1 MSVTDVN
8 RDNDSLVFPA
18 MHVKH
23 TYGSRPSKADTPS
36 STKRKRG
43 AEDVLATTSSNV
55 PTPPPRKRRKKQT
68 VSKKKHKAAPSS
80 LTQLH
85 FAIEKS
91 TLRTCPLC
99 NLSYTKGAPEDE
111 SLHRTHCARVQR
123 GMEWG
128 KEEERE
134 CSKVGVVEVASQV
147 RIGKNGRRGRIIS
160 CPGECSGKV
169 GSKVRLVYTM
179 ATETFFNDLQQI
191 SALLQTID
199 LHLSSPALRPE
210 CVRYCKIYMFLLP
223 QMSTSP
229 GNSSLVSGREKI
241 VGCAVAQ
248 RISSAMAVAGE
259 EAKTSSRE
267 SGGADKENL
276 GLKGD
281 LVVVDS
287 GTGLFC
293 HPDPLPTPMGIPRLF
308 VPSTYRRQGIASAL
322 LDAAAANFIHGCP
335 LDPRKGQVAF
345 TQPTGDG
352 KALMV
357 KWGRG
362 AGRIYEE

>member
-1 MSVTDVN
+1 
-8 RDNDSLVFPA
+8 

-23 TYGSRPSKADTPS
+23 TYSSRISSQRKPDNVSSPSVVA
-36 STKRKRG
+36 KRKRPL
-43 AEDVLATTSSNV
+43 EEVLTTASSNV
-55 PTPPPRKRRKKQT
+55 PTIPPMKRQRKLSVGST
-68 VSKKKHKAAPSS
+68 ASKKKQKAPLSSSS

-85 FAIEKS
+85 FSIDKS

-111 SLHRTHCARVQR
+111 SLHRTHCVRVQR

-134 CSKVGVVEVASQV
+134 SSKVGVVEVASQV
-147 RIGKNGRRGRIIS
+147 KIGKSGKRGRIIS
-160 CPGECSGKV
+160 CPVDCSGKI
-169 GSKVRLVYTM
+169 GSK
-179 ATETFFNDLQQI
+179 I
-191 SALLQTID
+191 SALLQTIN
-199 LHLSSPALRPE
+199 LSLSSPALRQE
-210 CVRYCKIYMFLLP
+210 CIRNCKIYMFLLP
-223 QMSTSP
+223 QTSANS
-229 GNSSLVSGREKI
+229 GSSSLGSSREKI
-241 VGCAVAQ
+241 VGCVVAQ
-248 RISSAMAVAGE
+248 RISSAMAIAE
-259 EAKTSSRE
+259 EVKVNDDADN
-267 SGGADKENL
+267 GDKENL
-276 GLKGD
+276 GRGGH
-281 LVVVDS
+281 LVMVDS

-293 HPDPLPTPMGIPRLF
+293 HPEPLPTPMGVPRLF

-357 KWGRG
+357 RWGGGG
-362 AGRIYEE
+362 ARIYEE

>member
-1 MSVTDVN
+1 
-8 RDNDSLVFPA
+8 

-23 TYGSRPSKADTPS
+23 TYSSRVSSQRKPDSAS
-36 STKRKRG
+36 STSVVAKRKRPL
-43 AEDVLATTSSNV
+43 EEVLTTASSNV
-55 PTPPPRKRRKKQT
+55 PTIPPLKRQRKLSVGST
-68 VSKKKHKAAPSS
+68 ASKKKQKAPLSSSS

-85 FAIEKS
+85 FSIDKS

-111 SLHRTHCARVQR
+111 SLHRTHCVRVQR

-134 CSKVGVVEVASQV
+134 SSKIGVVEVASQV
-147 RIGKNGRRGRIIS
+147 KVGKSGKRGRIIS
-160 CPGECSGKV
+160 CPVDCSGKI
-169 GSKVRLVYTM
+169 GSK
-179 ATETFFNDLQQI
+179 I
-191 SALLQTID
+191 SALLQTIN
-199 LHLSSPALRPE
+199 LSLSSPALRQE
-210 CVRYCKIYMFLLP
+210 CIRNCKIYMFLLP
-223 QMSTSP
+223 QTSANP
-229 GNSSLVSGREKI
+229 GSSSLGSSREKI
-241 VGCAVAQ
+241 VGCVVAQ
-248 RISSAMAVAGE
+248 RISSAMAIAE
-259 EAKTSSRE
+259 EEVKVNDDADN
-267 SGGADKENL
+267 GDKENL
-276 GLKGD
+276 GRGGH
-281 LVVVDS
+281 LVMVDS

-293 HPDPLPTPMGIPRLF
+293 HPEPLRTPMGVPRLF

-357 KWGRG
+357 RWGGGG
-362 AGRIYEE
+362 ARIYEE